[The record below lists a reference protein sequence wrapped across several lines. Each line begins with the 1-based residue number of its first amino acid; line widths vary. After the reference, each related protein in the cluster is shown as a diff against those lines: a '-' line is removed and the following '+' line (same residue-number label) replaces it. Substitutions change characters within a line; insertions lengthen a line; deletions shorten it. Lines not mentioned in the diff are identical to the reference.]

1 MNPTNEPPLRV
12 GLVMNPEAGLGGRIG
27 LKGSDGAEVKAKAKA
42 AGATGQAHNRVEQ
55 ALEPLRSLQ
64 GHID

>member
-1 MNPTNEPPLRV
+1 MNPTNEPPLRI

-42 AGATGQAHNRVEQ
+42 AGATGQSHNRVE
-55 ALEPLRSLQ
+55 
-64 GHID
+64 